1 MVSTAGD
8 IAQTAP
14 GGGAGFE
21 DLVDCG
27 QRHGIALRHD
37 AARVGDLDLRPPLVQ
52 LAHEHGDALEHVDGL
67 EARDHTGDAVFLR
80 QELEGLG
87 ARDGA
92 HVARQDEGVEFE
104 VRVLHQRFQ
113 GAGHVLVRGE
123 DAEVLQAHGR
133 GALDGHGHQRRGSL
147 EAHAHEHDPP
157 IGVGLRQGQRIEGRI
172 ADLHATACGLLLE
185 QARRAA
191 GHARHVAERCYGHVR
206 DAREGD
212 DSVDIAVRRDAH
224 GAAWARREAHAFGHE
239 VADAVARDG
248 HGVRAA
254 HLHERGAAFRGEL
267 ADGLDEAAGELRI
280 LERRQLVLHGAGID
294 RATAMYVLGLHDEI
308 P

>member
-1 MVSTAGD
+1 M
-8 IAQTAP
+8 
-14 GGGAGFE
+14 
-21 DLVDCG
+21 
-27 QRHGIALRHD
+27 
-37 AARVGDLDLRPPLVQ
+37 Q
-52 LAHEHGDALEHVDGL
+52 LAHDHGDALEHVDGL
-67 EARDHTGDAVFLR
+67 EARDHAGHPVFLR

-123 DAEVLQAHGR
+123 DAEVLQTHGR
-133 GALDGHGHQRRGSL
+133 GALDDHGHQRRGGL
-147 EAHAHEHDPP
+147 EAHANEHDFP

-172 ADLHATACGLLLE
+172 ADLHATTCGLLLE

-191 GHARHVAERCYGHVR
+191 GHARHVAERGYGHVR

-212 DSVDIAVRRDAH
+212 DGIDIAVRGDAH
-224 GAAWARREAHAFGHE
+224 GAARARRETHAVGHE
-239 VADAVARDG
+239 IADAVARDG
-248 HGVRAA
+248 HSVRTAY
-254 HLHERGAAFRGEL
+254 LHERGAAFRGEL

-280 LERRQLVLHGAGID
+280 LERRKLVLHGAGVD
-294 RATAMYVLGLHDEI
+294 RAAAMYVLGLHDEI